1 MQHTNQSNGHYIC
14 SSRAFMFRDHLRRM
28 KLQSAVKQSQ
38 VETNRKCISW
48 KYLEGLDKMWWHRI
62 ELGHLGYLS
71 ISVLMPSDRQLSKT
85 RKPFLA
91 WPELFYYMVSNTALQ
106 RQACILEIHI
116 HFFHILKTKANNFHC
131 NCHHSFI

>member
-14 SSRAFMFRDHLRRM
+14 SWRAFTFRDHLRRM

-48 KYLEGLDKMWWHRI
+48 KYLEGLDKMWGHRI

-71 ISVLMPSDRQLSKT
+71 ISVLMPSDQAVIKGKEAISSMTWVVLLRGQQYCLVKT
-85 RKPFLA
+85 SLYT
-91 WPELFYYMVSNTALQ
+91 WNS
-106 RQACILEIHI
+106 
-116 HFFHILKTKANNFHC
+116 
-131 NCHHSFI
+131 HSFFSYLKNQG